1 MIRELEN
8 NINHIAGQTLETG
21 VEKKKDGVMKSVE
34 FRNNIKLDKIDNLQN
49 KILSNTQSDKTKIDI
64 NYLSR

>member
-1 MIRELEN
+1 
-8 NINHIAGQTLETG
+8 
-21 VEKKKDGVMKSVE
+21 MKSVE
-34 FRNNIKLDKIDNLQN
+34 FRNNIKLDKVDNFQN